1 MRKCVKEYNNR
12 DPRDIRWEAV
22 SHRMAHGGFKKNSK
36 QCRERWNNNLDPAL
50 VREKWTLQENQKLF
64 DLQSRLGNHW
74 KAVSAEFPQRTDN
87 GVKNQFFSVIRKSL
101 RKAYKIVNNDYDPG
115 FVSNIKPKILSD
127 FIKLPLDGEHPGTR
141 ARDLIQKLAF
151 SKFKKLRADISMC
164 ERKTIQTLLNTLSSL
179 KFFN

>member
-1 MRKCVKEYNNR
+1 
-12 DPRDIRWEAV
+12 
-22 SHRMAHGGFKKNSK
+22 MAHGGFKKNSK
-36 QCRERWNNNLDPAL
+36 QCRERWSNNLNPGLA
-50 VREKWTLQENQKLF
+50 REKWSHQENQKLF
-64 DLQSRLGNHW
+64 DLQARLGNHW

-101 RKAYKIVNNDYDPG
+101 RKACKIVNNEYDPS

-127 FIKLPLDGEHPGTR
+127 FIKLPLEGEHPGLN

-151 SKFKKLRADISMC
+151 SKFKKLKAEVSMC
-164 ERKTIQTLLNTLSSL
+164 ERKTIKNLLNTLSGL